1 MAVPDPPDPD
11 GQLRLQCQALN
22 EARVAYVV
30 FGSHATRLHGAALE
44 PDDVDLVPN
53 AGGTNLAR
61 LCDALNGL
69 RPRWRVPGFPGGS
82 RSTEAASNRAISKAD
97 SIAVGLVASIGNID
111 VVLQPHGFEA
121 GYPALSAHA
130 VRMSVG
136 GVEVHV
142 GGLDDLIVSKRLLR
156 RPEDLD
162 QLPAL
167 EEPRDHLRSTGT
179 ELADQGSFPE
189 PDSGPPSVAPDRD
202 PPGSRLRATID
213 LRLTPAS
220 PRSCKAASAIAPAA
234 RTWSSHGRPG
244 RPAPRPLAGIAHSM
258 LCPLRA
264 RTHLGAT
271 RESGAPI

>member
-1 MAVPDPPDPD
+1 M
-11 GQLRLQCQALN
+11 
-22 EARVAYVV
+22 
-30 FGSHATRLHGAALE
+30 
-44 PDDVDLVPN
+44 DLVPN

-97 SIAVGLVASIGNID
+97 SIAVGLVTSIGNID
-111 VVLQPHGFEA
+111 VVLQLRGFEA

-142 GGLDDLIVSKRLLR
+142 GGLDDLIVSQRLLR

-167 EEPRDHLRSTGT
+167 EEPRDRLRSTGT

-189 PDSGPPSVAPDRD
+189 PVGHYPVSPTRCCVRSGPAPILAQLENQARRSD
-202 PPGSRLRATID
+202 PPDAGRGH
-213 LRLTPAS
+213 LRLEVTS
-220 PRSCKAASAIAPAA
+220 RRCY
-234 RTWSSHGRPG
+234 
-244 RPAPRPLAGIAHSM
+244 
-258 LCPLRA
+258 
-264 RTHLGAT
+264 
-271 RESGAPI
+271 